1 MTNNGPGRLL
11 NLNVGQ
17 WCHLNCALWSS
28 EVYETR
34 CGALMSVEQA
44 FTRSINIECVI
55 CKEKGSSLSCFYQ
68 RCSNTYHFT
77 CAINNGCIFY
87 KNKTILCPIHALKT
101 IGNDEILE
109 DKSVLRKVW
118 INRDEIKQI
127 QNYMNNEHEDKSYIL
142 RIGSLILHNIGQL
155 LPHQLQSSLYHNRN
169 FIYPIGYTITRFY
182 WSINYP
188 NRRCAYICSIIDIDN
203 KPMFRI
209 RVQEND
215 DEKEFLE
222 STAKAVWYKI
232 VNEIDLLRRKYGL
245 VKMFSVFVS
254 GEDLF
259 GLTVE
264 KNIFFEKI
272 KFLFKIRNH
281 I

>member
-1 MTNNGPGRLL
+1 
-11 NLNVGQ
+11 
-17 WCHLNCALWSS
+17 
-28 EVYETR
+28 
-34 CGALMSVEQA
+34 
-44 FTRSINIECVI
+44 
-55 CKEKGSSLSCFYQ
+55 
-68 RCSNTYHFT
+68 
-77 CAINNGCIFY
+77 
-87 KNKTILCPIHALKT
+87 
-101 IGNDEILE
+101 
-109 DKSVLRKVW
+109 
-118 INRDEIKQI
+118 
-127 QNYMNNEHEDKSYIL
+127 
-142 RIGSLILHNIGQL
+142 
-155 LPHQLQSSLYHNRN
+155 
-169 FIYPIGYTITRFY
+169 
-182 WSINYP
+182 
-188 NRRCAYICSIIDIDN
+188 
-203 KPMFRI
+203 MFRI